1 MPTHVFKITG
11 PERITPDSPMPW
23 PHKESK
29 WLPVKPSY
37 SLASFLNTTQT
48 APSAAREHLSTMAP
62 SDPPSVPFSPRPT
75 LQIPKHNSITSRGG
89 AGWPLCPLLGEQE
102 HPQPPTAKM
111 TWGCDPT
118 CSLSP
123 IVPTESPARSPLLTR
138 LASREKGRRPG
149 PRPAGTSSSSP
160 PSSPCQE
167 AAHPPRSS
175 HCRGQDGGARAGARG
190 WDRESEGL
198 WR

>member
-1 MPTHVFKITG
+1 MSTHVFKITG

-62 SDPPSVPFSPRPT
+62 SDPPLFPSPPVRLCKFQNTTPSPQEEEPGGRCVPCLGSRSTRNPQQPRWLGGVTRPAPSP
-75 LQIPKHNSITSRGG
+75 
-89 AGWPLCPLLGEQE
+89 
-102 HPQPPTAKM
+102 
-111 TWGCDPT
+111 
-118 CSLSP
+118 P

-175 HCRGQDGGARAGARG
+175 HCRGQDGGAGARG

>member
-1 MPTHVFKITG
+1 MTASKTELLARQLSEHYPNCPIRSAG
-11 PERITPDSPMPW
+11 APEYNGT
-23 PHKESK
+23 K
-29 WLPVKPSY
+29 WS
-37 SLASFLNTTQT
+37 
-48 APSAAREHLSTMAP
+48 
-62 SDPPSVPFSPRPT
+62 PSVPFSPRPT